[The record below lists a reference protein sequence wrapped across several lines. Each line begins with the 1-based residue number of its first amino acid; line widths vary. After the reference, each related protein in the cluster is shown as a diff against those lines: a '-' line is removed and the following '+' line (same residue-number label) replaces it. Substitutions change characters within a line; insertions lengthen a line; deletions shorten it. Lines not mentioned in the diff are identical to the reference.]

1 MDWHGRWRERILGSG
16 LWTIFHDKCWL
27 PGARTC
33 VLCFVNEKHKQTFAD
48 DIFLFIIENPEMISH
63 YNLSHEQDV
72 CPVPRMVGG
81 NWGDVSE
88 NFVEGVDSRWCYQC
102 WRWCC
107 WCWCWSVG
115 CVGAEIALCWCWS
128 PGLEPLPGRLRSLL
142 SGLTQSPPDPWGTH
156 THTHTRTH
164 TDWHSLT
171 QTLNFHVEHLPARP
185 PAASLEPTAI
195 SCYTIG
201 RHSSDN
207 VQSLRCSASEANN
220 RMPEKFPFII
230 VRAVLTSSTAWELQT
245 WTPSVSLVLQY

>member
-1 MDWHGRWRERILGSG
+1 MDWHGRWRERILASG

-72 CPVPRMVGG
+72 CPVLRMVGG

-156 THTHTRTH
+156 THTHTH
-164 TDWHSLT
+164 EHT
-171 QTLNFHVEHLPARP
+171 QTDTRWP
-185 PAASLEPTAI
+185 
-195 SCYTIG
+195 
-201 RHSSDN
+201 RHSTFMLNISQPGHQLP
-207 VQSLRCSASEANN
+207 VWSRLPSPA
-220 RMPEKFPFII
+220 
-230 VRAVLTSSTAWELQT
+230 
-245 WTPSVSLVLQY
+245 TPSGDIPPTMSNRSVAPQVKQITECRRNSRLSLWGLC